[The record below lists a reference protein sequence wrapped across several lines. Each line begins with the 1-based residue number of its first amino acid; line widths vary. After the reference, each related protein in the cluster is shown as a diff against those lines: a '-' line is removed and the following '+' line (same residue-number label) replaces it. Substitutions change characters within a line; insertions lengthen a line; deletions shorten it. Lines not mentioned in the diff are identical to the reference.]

1 MIRAQGLRL
10 DLLSLLTVS
19 DPDPDLFHYTATW
32 VVLSLNTDLITDPS
46 LLGRAEPWA
55 GEAAEPADRFLWTDD
70 HSNLLD
76 VLR

>member
-1 MIRAQGLRL
+1 
-10 DLLSLLTVS
+10 
-19 DPDPDLFHYTATW
+19 

-55 GEAAEPADRFLWTDD
+55 GEAADPGDRFLWTDD

>member
-1 MIRAQGLRL
+1 M
-10 DLLSLLTVS
+10 S
-19 DPDPDLFHYTATW
+19 DPDPDRFHYTATW
-32 VVLSLNTDLITDPS
+32 VLLSLNTDLITDPS

-55 GEAAEPADRFLWTDD
+55 GEAADPGERFLWTDD